1 MNVVIYDPMARL
13 FMQPPLGLLVLLQD
27 RLPSYK
33 YMILLVVR
41 TMSFNNHFNN
51 VFTNVAAELLDITT
65 VHIYDC
71 ILLHCCIILFI

>member
-1 MNVVIYDPMARL
+1 MNVGIYEPMARL
-13 FMQPPLGLLVLLQD
+13 FMQPPLGLFALLQD

-65 VHIYDC
+65 VHI
-71 ILLHCCIILFI
+71 